1 MAFMTAPHARAKP
14 EAVAVRDERG
24 QVSWAELDR
33 RINRMIRAFQ
43 ACGLKP
49 GDRIALFAGNSREV
63 FELMI
68 AAGHAGLSYV
78 PVNWHFTVDELAY
91 VLQDCEAKGVFTD
104 LQFAPI
110 AIEALRRVPA
120 AGACLKLIAPVGEA
134 ASASTTY
141 ALDRTALDQPAP
153 DRAALDR
160 AATEGWTWFED
171 WMAGA
176 ISEDEPEH
184 QSAGGP
190 MFYTSGTTGRPKG
203 VVRAGSGSAVPVET
217 LKPMA
222 FGLMQS
228 LQLPLDGLTLLA
240 GPYYHSAQWAYGFQ
254 PVMAGISV
262 LITRRFDAAQTLS
275 LIDTHRVTHVHLVP
289 TQFIRL
295 LRLPQAQRERFSG
308 DSLAMIWHGAAPCPP
323 EVKRAMIDWW
333 GPCIHEY
340 YGSTEGSVVTG
351 ISSQE
356 WLERP
361 GSVGRATFQC
371 DVAIHRDD
379 GSVAPTGESGT
390 IYMRNRRGVSLRYHN
405 DAVKTESAHREG
417 GWFTTG
423 DVGWLDADDYLHLT
437 DRKID
442 MIISGGV
449 NIYPAE
455 IEAVLAAHPAVQDV
469 AVIGV
474 PNAEFGEE
482 VKAVIQL
489 TPGHRESAALV
500 EALAQHCRL
509 SLAGYKQPRTFDFR
523 DELPRTETGKLY
535 KRLLRDAYWQGQQ
548 RRI

>member
-1 MAFMTAPHARAKP
+1 MIAPHARAKP
-14 EAVAVRDERG
+14 EAMALRDEQG
-24 QVSWAELDR
+24 QVTWAQLDR
-33 RINRMIRAFQ
+33 RINRMIRALQ
-43 ACGLKP
+43 ACGLRP
-49 GDRIALFAGNSREV
+49 GDRIALFAGNSRQV

-104 LQFAPI
+104 EQFAPV
-110 AIEALRRVPA
+110 AIEALRCVPA
-120 AGACLKLIAPVGEA
+120 AGACLKLIARMGPSPSSG
-134 ASASTTY
+134 
-141 ALDRTALDQPAP
+141 LAP
-153 DRAALDR
+153 DERPDR
-160 AATEGWTWFED
+160 LAPDEKDPHIEVPAGWMAFED
-171 WMAGA
+171 WLALA
-176 ISEDEPEH
+176 DSEEEPDH

-203 VVRAGSGSAVPVET
+203 VVRAGGGSAPIET
-217 LKPMA
+217 LRPMA
-222 FGLMQS
+222 LGLTQS
-228 LQLPLDGLTLLA
+228 LNLPLDGLTLLA

-254 PVMAGISV
+254 PVMAGISA
-262 LITRRFDAAQTLS
+262 LITRRFDAAQTLA
-275 LIDTHRVTHVHLVP
+275 LIDAHRVTHVHLVP

-295 LRLPQAQRERFSG
+295 LRLPQAQRDAFSG
-308 DSLAMIWHGAAPCPP
+308 QTLVRVWHGAAPCPP
-323 EVKRAMIDWW
+323 EVKRAMINWW

-371 DVAIHRDD
+371 DVAIHDEA
-379 GSVAPTGESGT
+379 GQVASVGESGT
-390 IYMRNRRGVSLRYHN
+390 IYLRNRRGVSLRYHN
-405 DAVKTESAHREG
+405 DIAKTESAHREG

-423 DVGWLDADDYLHLT
+423 DVGWLDAEGYLYLT

-455 IEAVLAAHPAVQDV
+455 IEGVLASHPAVQDV

-474 PNAEFGEE
+474 PNGEFGEE
-482 VKAVIQL
+482 VKAVVQL
-489 TPGHRESAALV
+489 AAGHAPSAALT
-500 EALAQHCRL
+500 EALAQHCRM
-509 SLAGYKQPRTFDFR
+509 SLAGYKQPRSFDFR
-523 DELPRTETGKLY
+523 EALPRTETGKLY
-535 KRLLRDAYWQGQQ
+535 KRLIREAYWQGQA

>member
-1 MAFMTAPHARAKP
+1 MAYMLAAHAQARPNEPALI
-14 EAVAVRDERG
+14 DEKG
-24 QVSWAELDR
+24 SIAWAALDR
-33 RINRMIRAFQ
+33 RVNRMIQAFRA
-43 ACGLKP
+43 AGLLP

-63 FELMI
+63 FEIMI

-91 VLQDCEAKGVFTD
+91 VLQDCEAQGVFTD
-104 LQFAPI
+104 QQFAPI
-110 AIEALRRVPA
+110 AQEALRRVPA
-120 AGACLKLIAPVGEA
+120 AGAKLRLIAPAGTQHPSSWIAVDDWL
-134 ASASTTY
+134 ASVSDETEPP
-141 ALDRTALDQPAP
+141 DQK
-153 DRAALDR
+153 
-160 AATEGWTWFED
+160 
-171 WMAGA
+171 
-176 ISEDEPEH
+176 
-184 QSAGGP
+184 AGGP

-203 VVRAGSGSAVPVET
+203 VVRAGGGPAPVET
-217 LKPMA
+217 LQPMA
-222 FGLMQS
+222 LGLTQS
-228 LQLPLDGLTLLA
+228 LQLPMDGLTLLA

-254 PVMAGISV
+254 PVMAGISA
-262 LITRRFDAAQTLS
+262 LITRRFDAAQTLR
-275 LIDTHRVTHVHLVP
+275 LIDQHRVTHVHLVP

-295 LRLPQAQRERFSG
+295 LRLPEADREGFRG
-308 DSLAMIWHGAAPCPP
+308 ESLVRVWHGAAPCPP

-351 ISSQE
+351 ISSRE

-371 DVAIHRDD
+371 DVSILDD
-379 GSVAPTGESGT
+379 LGQPVAAGESGT

-405 DAVKTESAHREG
+405 DADKTESAHRSG

-423 DVGWLDADDYLHLT
+423 DVGRLDSDGYLYLT

-455 IEAVLAAHPAVQDV
+455 IEAVLAAHPAVHDV

-482 VKAVIQL
+482 VKAVVQL
-489 TPGHRESAALV
+489 SPGHAQSAVLLEALV
-500 EALAQHCRL
+500 KHCRL
-509 SLAGYKQPRTFDFR
+509 SLAGYKQPRSFDFVEHLR
-523 DELPRTETGKLY
+523 RTETGKLY
-535 KRLLRDAYWQGQQ
+535 KRVLREAYWEGRQT
-548 RRI
+548 RI